1 MDKSALKNL
10 NVDGVR
16 LWESLIEL
24 AKIGPGIA
32 GGNNRQTLT
41 NEDGEARH
49 LFRRWCEKAGLTV
62 KVDAMGSMFAER
74 AGEDLTAAPV
84 MIGSHLDTQPT
95 GGKFDGTLGVLAG
108 LEAVRTL
115 NDLGVRTKHPIQVV
129 NWTNEEGCRFAPSML
144 ASGVYAGEYDI
155 EWAYNRTDSD
165 GLKFGDELERIG
177 WVGEGCT

>member
-1 MDKSALKNL
+1 MGKF
-10 NVDGVR
+10 
-16 LWESLIEL
+16 EL

-84 MIGSHLDTQPT
+84 
-95 GGKFDGTLGVLAG
+95 
-108 LEAVRTL
+108 
-115 NDLGVRTKHPIQVV
+115 
-129 NWTNEEGCRFAPSML
+129 
-144 ASGVYAGEYDI
+144 
-155 EWAYNRTDSD
+155 
-165 GLKFGDELERIG
+165 
-177 WVGEGCT
+177 